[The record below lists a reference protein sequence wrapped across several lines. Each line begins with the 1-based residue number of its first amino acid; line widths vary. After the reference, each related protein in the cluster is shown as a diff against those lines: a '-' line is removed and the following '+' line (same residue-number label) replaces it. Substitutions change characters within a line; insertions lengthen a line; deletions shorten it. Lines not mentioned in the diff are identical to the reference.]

1 MQTQN
6 TTLTEA
12 RATTP
17 AHADAAALTASI
29 KLEPAFLAL
38 ADEFGMIPERMAERI
53 LSAFAATPPS
63 HLIVKGRRFAARSSR

>member
-1 MQTQN
+1 MQTYSSSIPEN
-6 TTLTEA
+6 

-17 AHADAAALTASI
+17 ADADAAARVSSVL
-29 KLEPAFLAL
+29 LDPAFLVL
-38 ADEFGMIPERMAERI
+38 ADEFGMIPERMAERV